1 MDLIDNGAVDYFVA
15 EKPLE
20 LVNGDIG
27 FISVDE
33 KQLFVGIVD
42 GAGHGPEAHK
52 IAQTSRDFLEK
63 NKDVELPDLMNGL
76 HENLRGTRG
85 AVAIIGKLD
94 HEASQFHYVGIG
106 NIVLR
111 KFGNSSERAVT
122 QDGVIGYQ
130 VRTPKEKL
138 MQILGGDVLVMHT
151 DGISSYFD
159 ENDYP
164 EILKDDAKTIAN
176 NLIKKFGKNNDD
188 ATCVVIRF
196 K

>member
-151 DGISSYFD
+151 DGISGYFD